1 MRDEIRKRL
10 IKYLERDKKGIR
22 REVLTIFLDG
32 NKYTTI
38 ELYERLR
45 EKGYEINPRGVS
57 AMVGLLNTR
66 LGILKM
72 EMSERNKYY
81 LKPEYIDLVWNVLE
95 EY

>member
-57 AMVGLLNTR
+57 AMVGLINTR

-81 LKPEYIDLVWNVLE
+81 LKPEYIDLVRNVLE